1 MEFEVINPTNQEIL
15 GDPTSFEFDL
25 KNLKLIQG
33 LFFDVINQLAGKPL
47 PEFYLI
53 NKIALS
59 LNELQLGRFLEKN
72 FLYLHTTHRK
82 TIFDKMTNLMNSKK
96 FTSGLTGLQGT
107 GKSHFLADFVLRHR
121 LSFDKSK
128 IRIMYINN
136 SVLYFANP
144 TNYILN
150 ELIYMVCLDL
160 NIDQF
165 NMEEDSVEIPENIIN
180 NSNDIIKWLLFLHKK
195 KSVEKIKVFVE
206 CLKSYYN
213 KIGIKLV
220 IVWDQINVFSQEDK
234 KNQNMELELYK
245 SFSKSYEFFDCIL
258 LSASNNNKQI
268 NSSTDSG
275 WKPLD
280 QLDPVQVFDHDE
292 FSKLLKFETYCY
304 HYLPNDI
311 NNNENFE
318 KFAAELSQLTNYS
331 ISEYFSYKKAF
342 RDEEEKTFLFN
353 SKSWQ
358 EIKRIYKERRCF
370 QINKSEVKFQQ
381 KYLSNNLELLEYYIA
396 MKYLLTFEEKQNMDE
411 SIKVKN

>member
-180 NSNDIIKWLLFLHKK
+180 NSNDIIK
-195 KSVEKIKVFVE
+195 
-206 CLKSYYN
+206 
-213 KIGIKLV
+213 
-220 IVWDQINVFSQEDK
+220 
-234 KNQNMELELYK
+234 
-245 SFSKSYEFFDCIL
+245 
-258 LSASNNNKQI
+258 
-268 NSSTDSG
+268 
-275 WKPLD
+275 
-280 QLDPVQVFDHDE
+280 
-292 FSKLLKFETYCY
+292 
-304 HYLPNDI
+304 
-311 NNNENFE
+311 
-318 KFAAELSQLTNYS
+318 
-331 ISEYFSYKKAF
+331 
-342 RDEEEKTFLFN
+342 R
-353 SKSWQ
+353 
-358 EIKRIYKERRCF
+358 
-370 QINKSEVKFQQ
+370 
-381 KYLSNNLELLEYYIA
+381 
-396 MKYLLTFEEKQNMDE
+396 
-411 SIKVKN
+411 